1 MPNAND
7 AELTR
12 LFTAHTT
19 STVEDD
25 APNTPPPGGT
35 APTNFDLIVEAAAG
49 NVLGSSGSPYHLL
62 IRAIDE
68 TDEARTPTMDPPGEP
83 TLGFAQ
89 NFISPTWNPSGTTE
103 FVTRQTFNIP
113 VPSGV
118 KGHRFHYTASLVTDN
133 DEVVSAIQSNE
144 FVLV

>member
-12 LFTAHTT
+12 LFTAHTGG
-19 STVEDD
+19 TVEDD
-25 APNTPPPGGT
+25 GPNTPPPGGT
-35 APTNFDLIVEAAAG
+35 TPANFDLIVEAAAG

-68 TDEARTPTMDPPGEP
+68 SAAASASAMDPAGEP
-83 TLGFAQ
+83 ATGFAQ
-89 NFISPTWNPSGTTE
+89 SFSSPSWSPSGPTE
-103 FVTRQTFNIP
+103 FVTTQTFTIP

-133 DEVVSAIQSNE
+133 DEVVSAIQSNQ